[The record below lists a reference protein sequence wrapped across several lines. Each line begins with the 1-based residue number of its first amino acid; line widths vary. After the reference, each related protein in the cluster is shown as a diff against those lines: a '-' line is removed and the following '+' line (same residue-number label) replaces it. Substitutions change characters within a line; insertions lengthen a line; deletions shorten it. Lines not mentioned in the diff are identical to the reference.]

1 MVVAVDYERWQQ
13 TPDDLR
19 SMALQAA
26 HPRTRERFLAL
37 FDIASGSCA
46 TAVARATGRS
56 DESLLRW
63 VHAYNERGPEALV
76 FRHTGGRPPFV
87 PPSSEPSAKRSVTRS
102 PPRQRRR

>member
-1 MVVAVDYERWQQ
+1 MVVPVDFERWQQ

-19 SMALQAA
+19 GMALQAE

-37 FDIASGSCA
+37 YDIAMGTCA

-63 VHAYNERGPEALV
+63 VHAYNEHGPEVLV

-87 PPSSEPSAKRSVTRS
+87 PSSSKPSTNSSAARSS
-102 PPRQRRR
+102 PPRRRP